1 MDEQIYALAQELV
14 EVGRLRDSD
23 DVTGVVERLVT
34 RAAQTIPGCDHVTV
48 TVRIAADKLE
58 TVAGGEV
65 ASLAHTGS
73 EEKPWPGPILDAV
86 LYREPRR
93 VDDVETEQRWE
104 GFQQRMQEA
113 GFRSCLALPMP
124 TQRHPRVGFT
134 LFSTRS
140 HQFSDLALDL
150 VSLFAL
156 QAGTVIDNASLYND
170 ARQLIEHL
178 HESLATREV
187 IGQAKGILMRR
198 LPCDDETAFDVL
210 RRISQHH
217 NIKVRKVAADIV
229 DSQQRGRLDSALMR
243 WFMNSGSNHRFG
255 DPGSEAAGD
264 AAG

>member
-14 EVGRLRDSD
+14 EVGRLRDND

-48 TVRIAADKLE
+48 TVRIADKLE
-58 TVAGGEV
+58 TVAGEEV
-65 ASLAHTGS
+65 ASLVHTRS
-73 EEKPWPGPILDAV
+73 EEEPWPGPILDAV

-93 VDDVETEQRWE
+93 VDDVGTDQRWE

-140 HQFSDLALDL
+140 HQFSDLAMDL
-150 VSLFAL
+150 VLLFAL
-156 QAGTVIDNASLYND
+156 QAGTAIDNASLYND
-170 ARQLIEHL
+170 ARQLIDHL
-178 HESLATREV
+178 HEALMTREV
-187 IGQAKGILMRR
+187 IGEAKGILMRR
-198 LPCDDETAFDVL
+198 LPCDGDTAFDIL

-217 NIKVRKVAADIV
+217 NIKARKVAADIV

-243 WFMNSGSNHRFG
+243 WFTNTGSNRRFG
-255 DPGSEAAGD
+255 DPGCEATGD